1 MRGVIV
7 SVLGLATAAAFCDHA
22 DADDVDHVTIQ
33 ATTIASYNSNVAHSD
48 AALAAQRGVT
58 LADSIISPGVSIDLS
73 LPIGLQEVFLKGS
86 ASYSFYGRNTQLNS
100 QDVDLTGG
108 FAARLRACKAT
119 LTGSVDDARTDLAQ
133 LAATVTR
140 NIENTE
146 TLGVSA
152 ECGRGVGF
160 GPTFSITQR
169 WSSNSAAQ
177 LFQSDSRST
186 TANAGIAYRRPQFG
200 ELELLGSV
208 EETDFPNRQLQIGP
222 TATQDGYR
230 EYSVGVR
237 YDRRLGAR
245 VEGTFEIGYLMLEP
259 NLPGVQD
266 YRGLYYK
273 TDVSF
278 RISSRLQADIQAQRS
293 TNPTNVSDA
302 TYDLR
307 DLFAGGLDY
316 VVTPKLKLH
325 LTGSETTDV
334 YNGGGFVS
342 GVTVR
347 HQVTRV
353 LTASSH
359 FQLNRR
365 IGMDLWV
372 TQEEGRADIESYDYT
387 DNRVGL
393 SVYVAI

>member
-1 MRGVIV
+1 M

-22 DADDVDHVTIQ
+22 DANGVEDVTIQ

-58 LADSIISPGVSIDLS
+58 PADSITSPGVSIDLS
-73 LPIGLQEVFLKGS
+73 LPLGLQEVFLKGS
-86 ASYSFYGRNTQLNS
+86 AAYSFYARNTQLNS

-140 NIENTE
+140 NIENAE
-146 TLGVSA
+146 TIGVSA
-152 ECGRGVGF
+152 ACGREVGF
-160 GPTFSITQR
+160 GPSFSITQR
-169 WSSNSAAQ
+169 WSNNSAAQ

-186 TANAGIAYRRPQFG
+186 TANFGIAYRRPQFG

-208 EETDFPNRQLQIGP
+208 EQTDFPNRQLQVGQA
-222 TATQDGYR
+222 TTQDGYR
-230 EYSVGVR
+230 EYSVGVL

-245 VEGTFEIGYLMLEP
+245 IEGTFEIGYLTLEP
-259 NLPGVQD
+259 HLPGVQD
-266 YRGLYYK
+266 YRGPYYK
-273 TDVSF
+273 TDVSV

-293 TNPTNVSDA
+293 TSPTNVSDA

-307 DLFAGGLDY
+307 DLLSGAVDY

-325 LTGSETTDV
+325 VSGSETTDA
-334 YNGGGFVS
+334 YNGGSFVT

-347 HQVTRV
+347 HQVTREF
-353 LTASSH
+353 TASSH

-365 IGMDLWV
+365 AAVDLWF
-372 TQEEGRADIESYDYT
+372 TQEVGRADIESYDYT
-387 DNRVGL
+387 DNRAGL
-393 SVYVAI
+393 SVYIAI